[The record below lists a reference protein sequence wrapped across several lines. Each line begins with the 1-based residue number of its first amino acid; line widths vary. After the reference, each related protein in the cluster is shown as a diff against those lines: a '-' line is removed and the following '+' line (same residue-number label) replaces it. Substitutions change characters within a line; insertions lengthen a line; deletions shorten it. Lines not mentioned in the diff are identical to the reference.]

1 MTRIHHQT
9 TAEDT
14 VVVTVDWL
22 QAYGRDWLRYPDAN
36 TITVSSHLDAAGRER
51 ALAEAGVR

>member
-22 QAYGRDWLRYPDAN
+22 QQYGRDWLRYRPP
-36 TITVSSHLDAAGRER
+36 TRSRSAATWTPPV
-51 ALAEAGVR
+51 VRGHCSRRVAR